1 MALIVLVVPV
11 LTGAFLLL
19 MEWFEAR
26 LLGVAL
32 SADVDS
38 DPVRPV
44 QPPRCRVVLTSVAS
58 SGCGI
63 ILNA

>member
-1 MALIVLVVPV
+1 MALIVLMVPV

-38 DPVRPV
+38 DPVRPDSHHAAV
-44 QPPRCRVVLTSVAS
+44 SCSPRWPRVDAGS
-58 SGCGI
+58 S
-63 ILNA
+63 

>member
-19 MEWFEAR
+19 MEWFEAK

-38 DPVRPV
+38 DPVRPDSHHAA
-44 QPPRCRVVLTSVAS
+44 PLT
-58 SGCGI
+58 
-63 ILNA
+63 

>member
-1 MALIVLVVPV
+1 MAPIVLVVPV
-11 LTGAFLLL
+11 LAGAFLLL

-38 DPVRPV
+38 DPVRPDSHHAAASCALRW
-44 QPPRCRVVLTSVAS
+44 PRVDAGS
-58 SGCGI
+58 S
-63 ILNA
+63 

>member
-1 MALIVLVVPV
+1 MRMSLIVLVVPV

-32 SADVDS
+32 SSDADS
-38 DPVRPV
+38 DPVRPDSHDAAASCALRW
-44 QPPRCRVVLTSVAS
+44 PRVDAGS
-58 SGCGI
+58 S
-63 ILNA
+63 